1 MAICA
6 RYPSPHDALGT
17 DRYRPNPPAR
27 FLRAAADSNAHL
39 LLFPLPDRVALSG
52 LVLHHESAPETV
64 RNVAN
69 VQLQISK
76 RTNEVWTNKNPPQ
89 YPVLER
95 AIHVFARRESFFLFK
110 LQPKRWLQWVQAV
123 TQPHPSNS
131 RQSNMRTENRGMEK
145 KKNPKTQNPTGT
157 SQIRLHKGGKK
168 RTWFPWTSEAALG
181 FLLPTQPLRFCFW
194 RMLSLIRAW
203 RTARSARLVIHQCSW
218 KDKKLRY
225 PIYRRFPPNLPFI
238 LGLVGG
244 LKSST
249 TALLITSARHGNFVT
264 QNRNALFWWDGDPWA
279 CPAYHGQILVQLF
292 PHLRM
297 NL

>member
-6 RYPSPHDALGT
+6 RHPSPHDALGT

-39 LLFPLPDRVALSG
+39 LLFPLPDLVALSG

-123 TQPHPSNS
+123 TEPHPSNS

-145 KKNPKTQNPTGT
+145 KKTKNPK
-157 SQIRLHKGGKK
+157 ILLELHKYDYTKEEK
-168 RTWFPWTSEAALG
+168 RGLG
-181 FLLPTQPLRFCFW
+181 FPERLKQPSDSFSQ
-194 RMLSLIRAW
+194 LSRCDSVSEGCSVS
-203 RTARSARLVIHQCSW
+203 SA
-218 KDKKLRY
+218 
-225 PIYRRFPPNLPFI
+225 
-238 LGLVGG
+238 
-244 LKSST
+244 
-249 TALLITSARHGNFVT
+249 HGAQREV
-264 QNRNALFWWDGDPWA
+264 
-279 CPAYHGQILVQLF
+279 PA
-292 PHLRM
+292 
-297 NL
+297 